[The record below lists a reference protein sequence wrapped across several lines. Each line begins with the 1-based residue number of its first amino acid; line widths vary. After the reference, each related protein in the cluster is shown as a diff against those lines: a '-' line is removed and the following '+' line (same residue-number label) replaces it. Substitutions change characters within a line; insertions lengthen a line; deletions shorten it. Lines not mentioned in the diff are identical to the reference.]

1 MKKFDFLIEL
11 KDALMCE
18 DGNLNEDTS
27 IQLTSLTT
35 LSVIV
40 LIDENFNK
48 QIKAVD
54 LKNVA
59 TPGELMQVIGIENFE

>member
-11 KDALMCE
+11 KDALMYE

>member
-1 MKKFDFLIEL
+1 MKRSDFLNEL
-11 KDALMCE
+11 KDAIMYE
-18 DGNLNEDTS
+18 DGDLKEETS
-27 IQLTSLTT
+27 IQLTSITT

-40 LIDENFNK
+40 LIDENFDK
-48 QIKAVD
+48 QVKAAD